1 MFRGLDTVKEKERLE
16 PSTEDS
22 VKHTKSGGNP
32 FQAMGRYDQSV
43 DTGLHSGSYTSLA
56 EGRLWMQSHR
66 MRKGFFFSW
75 LA

>member
-32 FQAMGRYDQSV
+32 WVGMIKVWTQDCIAAHTQAW
-43 DTGLHSGSYTSLA
+43 L
-56 EGRLWMQSHR
+56 
-66 MRKGFFFSW
+66 KGGCGCK
-75 LA
+75 AIG